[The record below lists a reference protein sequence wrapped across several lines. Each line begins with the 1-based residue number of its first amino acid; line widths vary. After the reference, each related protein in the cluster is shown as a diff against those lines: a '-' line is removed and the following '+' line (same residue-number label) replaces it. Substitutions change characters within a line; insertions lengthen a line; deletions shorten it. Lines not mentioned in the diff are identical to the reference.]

1 MVSASLF
8 VDSESPDSYLTYFF
22 KNSKGKFYG
31 IYFDYIK
38 QTSDGRIYNL
48 DNLEADDSGW
58 FGLKEYENI
67 QEFKDMHK
75 HDKEYSIAVS

>member
-1 MVSASLF
+1 MNKPKKTVL
-8 VDSESPDSYLTYFF
+8 
-22 KNSKGKFYG
+22 SKTEYG